1 MTKEAREALVLEHR
15 ESENRHEVGDTP
27 RAFGHP
33 RYAILATGQVFDG
46 HNGEL
51 YGFPPAGR
59 ALR

>member
-15 ESENRHEVGDTP
+15 ESENRPEVGDTL
-27 RAFGHP
+27 RTFGHP
-33 RYAILATGQVFDG
+33 RYAILATGQVFHG
-46 HNGEL
+46 RNGEQ